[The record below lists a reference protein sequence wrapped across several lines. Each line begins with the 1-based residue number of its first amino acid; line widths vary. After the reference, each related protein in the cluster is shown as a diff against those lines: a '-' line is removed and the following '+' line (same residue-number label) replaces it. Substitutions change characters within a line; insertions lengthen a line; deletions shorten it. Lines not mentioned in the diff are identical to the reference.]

1 MPYEFPAP
9 AGAGNWVV
17 RKPFKTP
24 VPDVAVVVEICE
36 MAPAPELTQMFPGV
50 AFGVAEVLSA
60 IMRIG
65 LAPTVLEICIGATA
79 AEAEAA
85 AGN

>member
-1 MPYEFPAP
+1 MPYEFPDP
-9 AGAGNWVV
+9 AGAENWVV

-24 VPDVAVVVEICE
+24 APDVAVVGEICE
-36 MAPAPELTQMFPGV
+36 VMLAPEVTQMLPGV
-50 AFGVAEVLSA
+50 VFGVAEVLSA

-65 LAPTVLEICIGATA
+65 LAPTKLEICIGATA
-79 AEAEAA
+79 AGAEAA